1 MLSFI
6 AQVYDGGLQQLDAAA
21 PRPMKARQRGGG
33 ANHHAQRE
41 LEIGGLRVQFP
52 FDPYDCQLAFMDAAI
67 HALQRGENALLES
80 PTGTGKTLCLLC
92 SALAWQENEK
102 RRGGNGAPAAAAA
115 AAARDGYYVPSA
127 IDRERGVTAQ
137 SVAAGL
143 TGNGGNGNGS
153 GNPFARRVPTIFYA
167 SRTHSQLSQVVKEVR
182 ASAYARTTHV
192 AELGSRQ
199 PLCVHASQA

>member
-67 HALQRGENALLES
+67 HALQ
-80 PTGTGKTLCLLC
+80 
-92 SALAWQENEK
+92 
-102 RRGGNGAPAAAAA
+102 
-115 AAARDGYYVPSA
+115 
-127 IDRERGVTAQ
+127 IF
-137 SVAAGL
+137 L
-143 TGNGGNGNGS
+143 TGQDSN
-153 GNPFARRVPTIFYA
+153 
-167 SRTHSQLSQVVKEVR
+167 
-182 ASAYARTTHV
+182 
-192 AELGSRQ
+192 
-199 PLCVHASQA
+199 